1 MSTFTLGTPA
11 TYRITIQGRLD
22 DSWSEQLGGM
32 AFSSGLEAEG
42 SPLTVLT
49 GQLVDQAALYG
60 VLNTLYGLGFALL
73 SVERVPIEESDKSR
87 GVETLR

>member
-1 MSTFTLGTPA
+1 MSTLTLGTPA
-11 TYRITIQGRLD
+11 MHRITIQGRLD

-49 GQLVDQAALYG
+49 GPLVDQAALYG
-60 VLNTLYGLGFALL
+60 VLNALYGLGFALL
-73 SVERVPIEESDKSR
+73 SVERTPTEESDKSR
-87 GVETLR
+87 GIETLR